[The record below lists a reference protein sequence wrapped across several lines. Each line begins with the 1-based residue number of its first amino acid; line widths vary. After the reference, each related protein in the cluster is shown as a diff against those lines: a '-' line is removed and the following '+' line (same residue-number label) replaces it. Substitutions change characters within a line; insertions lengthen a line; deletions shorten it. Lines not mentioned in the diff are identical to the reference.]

1 LVFRTRI
8 WILSS
13 MGDILPRHRLETV
26 ADGISIKADFCF
38 TNSVSFIS
46 KDSFARGSNRTINRF
61 RWAPNYAGDFG
72 AAYATGGSYTT
83 GATSSFYWAW
93 TTATTQFVAVRAVD
107 DTNASS
113 IDVAGVVIETES
125 TFRIPDNIYGAVTS

>member
-1 LVFRTRI
+1 PKVSVSYAL
-8 WILSS
+8 
-13 MGDILPRHRLETV
+13 
-26 ADGISIKADFCF
+26 
-38 TNSVSFIS
+38 TNSVSLS
-46 KDSFARGSNRTINRF
+46 AKDSFARGSNRSINRF

-93 TTATTQFVAVRAVD
+93 TTATTQVVAVRAAA